1 MLIFQLFDMFKD
13 TTSHAPRCYELLMSP
28 FSLISVVGD
37 VMLRHWASGWLSLLQ
52 GWPKQSGQ
60 SVFSV
65 IEAAV

>member
-1 MLIFQLFDMFKD
+1 
-13 TTSHAPRCYELLMSP
+13 MSP